1 MAQWNAYVCKDKNI
15 WKINKLQW
23 VLNSNLQNFVFKQQI
38 FCIQQWSCLYLFFI
52 SFVFCFLKN
61 CYKWFLHRYER
72 YTFIMAHFRLDFG
85 YFWSSQLDRLALFTQ
100 SSFNFIRNLVF
111 QCIYKST
118 HYHAIIDGFVVQ
130 QTIFVYLAKII
141 NIHQDTIK
149 PCTDVSVISNGCAF

>member
-1 MAQWNAYVCKDKNI
+1 MSL
-15 WKINKLQW
+15 KLKSPKFCFQTT
-23 VLNSNLQNFVFKQQI
+23 NFLHSTMELLVFV
-38 FCIQQWSCLYLFFI
+38 FI